1 MKINKL
7 ILASEQFG
15 HKFILAAMTTAKE
28 YIDGKAT
35 GKVKGYKYTIVL
47 PECAYE
53 RIDVLI
59 EGAPQI
65 EHVNGPIEVDIKGFT
80 PYVSWSNGDYTVAAR
95 ATAISPVGK
104 AATSNK

>member
-7 ILASEQFG
+7 LLANEQFG
-15 HKFILAAMTTAKE
+15 HKYILTEIRPVSE
-28 YIDGKAT
+28 YVAGKPT

-65 EHVNGPIEVDIKGFT
+65 ERLNGPLEVELKGFV
-80 PYVSWSNGDYTVAAR
+80 PYISWSGGDYTVAAH

-104 AATSNK
+104 AAASNK

>member
-28 YIDGKAT
+28 YLDGKPT

-65 EHVNGPIEVDIKGFT
+65 ERLNGPLEVELKGFV
-80 PYVSWSNGDYTVAAR
+80 PYISWSGGDYTVAAH

-104 AATSNK
+104 AAASNK